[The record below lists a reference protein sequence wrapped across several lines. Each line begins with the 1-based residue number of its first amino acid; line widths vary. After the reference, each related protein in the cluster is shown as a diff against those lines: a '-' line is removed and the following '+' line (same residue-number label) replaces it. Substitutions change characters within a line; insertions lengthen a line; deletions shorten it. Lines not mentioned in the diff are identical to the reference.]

1 MALKLPV
8 ALSSTHGFFVSWTLF
23 RESAD
28 QAEQCLVFRT
38 SRAARQERAHIYS
51 RRLAA

>member
-38 SRAARQERAHIYS
+38 SRAAR
-51 RRLAA
+51 